1 MKKKSFLFSALLFFS
16 ILPMTIFAGCDKDTN
31 CYLEVQVVDSDKIT
45 PIPNAKV
52 VIYQQNGSLIYEEIY
67 TDGSGKYKTSY
78 PAPSIIQVVA
88 TTPYFIPNV
97 EGPIG
102 ERTGYTSA
110 RLDEGE
116 TVVAKVIIGP
126 EVSYYD
132 N

>member
-1 MKKKSFLFSALLFFS
+1 M
-16 ILPMTIFAGCDKDTN
+16 
-31 CYLEVQVVDSDKIT
+31 
-45 PIPNAKV
+45 
-52 VIYQQNGSLIYEEIY
+52 
-67 TDGSGKYKTSY
+67 
-78 PAPSIIQVVA
+78 A

-97 EGPIG
+97 EDPIG